1 MASSNKNF
9 SELTPLEIL
18 QCKINQ
24 IQDESL
30 ESTERILND
39 LEEADHAS
47 KSTLG
52 KKKKILN
59 TKV

>member
-1 MASSNKNF
+1 MATSNRNF

-24 IQDESL
+24 IQDQSL

-47 KSTLG
+47 KNTLG
-52 KKKKILN
+52 K
-59 TKV
+59 

>member
-18 QCKINQ
+18 QGKINQ

-52 KKKKILN
+52 KKKI
-59 TKV
+59 